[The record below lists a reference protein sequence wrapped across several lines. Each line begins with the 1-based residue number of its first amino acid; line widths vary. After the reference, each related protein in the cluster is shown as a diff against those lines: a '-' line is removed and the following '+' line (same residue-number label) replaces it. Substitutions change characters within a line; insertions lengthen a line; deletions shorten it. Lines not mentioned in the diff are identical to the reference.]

1 MLEEL
6 RHILESIQGFRNK
19 IAYRAFPENEAP
31 SLPFIC
37 YLETGTDNFFAD
49 NTVYHSSSVVDIEL
63 YSRNRDI
70 ASEKLVE
77 EKLRENHITW
87 TKDIRY
93 IDDEKCY
100 ETIYTVEV

>member
-6 RHILESIQGFRNK
+6 RQLLESIKGFRNK
-19 IAYRAFPENEAP
+19 VAYRAFPVNEAP
-31 SLPFIC
+31 KLPFIC
-37 YLETGTDNFFAD
+37 YLETGTDNFYAD
-49 NTVYHSSSVVDIEL
+49 NTVYQSASVVDIEL

-70 ASEKLVE
+70 VSEKLIE

-87 TKDIRY
+87 SKDIEY
-93 IDDEKCY
+93 LDDEKCY